1 MADKINHPDSQQEY
15 SQEVDS
21 QTTPILKKVSFFR
34 ALIWLFS
41 GNIPTDT
48 NDDKGCTVGEVS
60 KELVICFGISAI
72 STLILL
78 LLKCNYT
85 LSDDLSIIGVLTA
98 GSFMAYTMLITGN
111 LIDTTAANAEAKRII
126 IRISTLTILLQLL
139 SAAACFVIRGLPN
152 LAYWSYDFLITFT
165 TFFIFTTDINLLLH
179 IFTLAYSRNIQMD
192 NIDKKKTEP
201 QDKDTKDRKEDNDNN
216 YNPNK

>member
-1 MADKINHPDSQQEY
+1 MGDKINHPDLQQEY

-41 GNIPTDT
+41 GIIPTDT
-48 NDDKGCTVGEVS
+48 NDNKRCTVGEVS

-72 STLILL
+72 STYILYL
-78 LLKCNYT
+78 CNYN
-85 LSDDLSIIGVLTA
+85 LSDDLSIIGILTA
-98 GSFMAYTMLITGN
+98 GSFMAYSMLITGN

-126 IRISTLTILLQLL
+126 IRIATLTILFQLL
-139 SAAACFVIRGLPN
+139 FAAACFVIRGLPN
-152 LAYWSYDFLITFT
+152 CAYLLFYSNIPFT
-165 TFFIFTTDINLLLH
+165 TLFIFTTDINLLLH

-216 YNPNK
+216 YKPNK